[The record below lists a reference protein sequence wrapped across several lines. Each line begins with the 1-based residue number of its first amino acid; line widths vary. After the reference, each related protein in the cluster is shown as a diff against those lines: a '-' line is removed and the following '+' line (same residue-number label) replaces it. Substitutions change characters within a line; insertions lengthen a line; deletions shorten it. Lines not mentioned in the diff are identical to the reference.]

1 MINNGIIIK
10 LQKRRGENIEEFFAS
25 YGKAQ
30 EEVDKEDEEE
40 TTDENLKKMGEDE
53 FINKFLKEDENEEVK
68 NKEEVKKEIK
78 KKLKEVLDV
87 IDKQR
92 SKVGDILRVLD
103 EGKDP
108 EDTSL
113 KLISICLIH
122 SAVTKKEEVS
132 GEWMYSKIDQIK
144 NLAVKTRVWFNS

>member
-10 LQKRRGENIEEFFAS
+10 LQRCHGESIEEFFAS
-25 YGKAQ
+25 YRKAQ

-40 TTDENLKKMGEDE
+40 MTDENLKKMGEDE
-53 FINKFLKEDENEEVK
+53 FINKFLKEDKNEEVK

-113 KLISICLIH
+113 KLTPICLIH
-122 SAVTKKEEVS
+122 SAVMKKEEVS

-144 NLAVKTRVWFNS
+144 ILQRRQSLV